1 MDNGSRPFCLDNE
14 DIKRVL
20 LNCPQTKEME
30 NYVYEQK
37 RRSIMCEISGLRRA
51 VVERPS
57 LIWDVTRRWLVVGY
71 RRFGMAYRVPY

>member
-1 MDNGSRPFCLDNE
+1 MDNGSRPFCLGNE

-37 RRSIMCEISGLRRA
+37 KTFYNVRDFRLPPRRS
-51 VVERPS
+51 
-57 LIWDVTRRWLVVGY
+57 
-71 RRFGMAYRVPY
+71 